1 MSLWGRNI
9 LAYSAF
15 HTFTGLSNKP
25 DKKFMAMF
33 IGFMDGD
40 GYFDVGEQKQYNRNK
55 TPARSTIRI
64 RLACNL
70 NVRDLTLL
78 EYFVKI
84 LGVGKI
90 DYSMMAKKEQVRVI
104 FSKKDL
110 LTVLIPLIKKYNLM
124 FLTSQRAKQF
134 AQVNYILD
142 NSIIHWDAF
151 NFKEPVLGYFAAKS
165 VQDLVKLD
173 YYANWIVGF
182 TMAEGSFGF
191 KADGSA
197 FYQLKQSGSDNV
209 NLLKAASLRII
220 GEESNKLWN
229 PDSKGAYQLSLS
241 SIKDIEQVILFFS
254 SPDHHPLYSYKL
266 DQYLNFTANL
276 KKSKRYSSMTA
287 KIFI

>member
-9 LAYSAF
+9 LAYSTF
-15 HTFTGLSNKP
+15 HTFAGLSNKP
-25 DKKFMAMF
+25 DKNFMAMF

-40 GYFDVGEQKQYNRNK
+40 GYFDIGEQKQYNRNK

-64 RLACNL
+64 RLACNI

-110 LTVLIPLIKKYNLM
+110 LTVIIPMIKKYDLM

-142 NSIIHWDAF
+142 NSIIH
-151 NFKEPVLGYFAAKS
+151 
-165 VQDLVKLD
+165 
-173 YYANWIVGF
+173 
-182 TMAEGSFGF
+182 
-191 KADGSA
+191 
-197 FYQLKQSGSDNV
+197 
-209 NLLKAASLRII
+209 
-220 GEESNKLWN
+220 
-229 PDSKGAYQLSLS
+229 
-241 SIKDIEQVILFFS
+241 
-254 SPDHHPLYSYKL
+254 
-266 DQYLNFTANL
+266 
-276 KKSKRYSSMTA
+276 
-287 KIFI
+287 

>member
-9 LAYSAF
+9 VACSTF
-15 HTFTGLSNKP
+15 HTLAGLSNIP

-33 IGFMDGD
+33 LGFLDGD
-40 GYFDVGEQKQYNRNK
+40 GYFDIGEQKQYNSNK
-55 TPARSTIRI
+55 TLARSTIRI
-64 RLACNL
+64 RLACNI

-78 EYFVKI
+78 EYFVKT

-90 DYSMMAKKEQVRVI
+90 DSSMMAKKQQVRVI

-110 LTVLIPLIKKYNLM
+110 FTVIIPLIKKYDLM

-134 AQVNYILD
+134 AQANYILE
-142 NSIIHWDAF
+142 NSITHWDEF
-151 NFKEPVLGYFAAKS
+151 KFKEPLFVANS

-191 KADGSA
+191 KANGSA

-209 NLLKAASLRII
+209 NLLKAASLLIT
-220 GEESNKLWN
+220 GEESNNRLFN

-241 SIKDIEQVILFFS
+241 SIKDIEQVISFFS
-254 SPDHHPLYSYKL
+254 SPYHHPLYSYKL
-266 DQYLNFTANL
+266 DQYLNFISTL
-276 KKSKRYSSMTA
+276 KTSKRYSSIAA
-287 KIFI
+287 KFNK